1 VERQLERRKEPEPVE
16 MSRQTEEQWA
26 RREEE
31 KKRLASLPHVIQHD
45 DIPWVQMSQ
54 AFYKGF
60 TGVGIKGRLT
70 RLPLFSMTLSAQ
82 ILNPGSKSGKHRHFN
97 EAILYIV
104 EGDGYSIHDDVKH
117 TCEAGDIV
125 CVPTYT
131 IHQHFNASPSKE
143 VKVFF
148 STPSPVFELAGLSYH
163 EQIEMHPKYRI
174 PEGVTPLQNDKGQFI
189 GYRDKDGKEYRLAE
203 VDTQSQSL
211 FQGRRGVDAPVVIKN
226 TYDHYLN
233 ELVEESRWHRSLLH
247 VVKQKERPWEDT
259 RMGRMKYLAHWP
271 TIPSGLRLFDSFI
284 QDIPPGGRSGKHRH
298 VSEEVHFILEGKGY
312 DIHDGTRWDW
322 QKESIVCIPVNTT
335 HQHFNTDPNRP
346 ARFLSFQSRFYHYL
360 GHGGIEHM
368 EDAPK

>member
-1 VERQLERRKEPEPVE
+1 MERQLERRKEPEPVE

-104 EGDGYSIHDDVKH
+104 EGEGYSIHDDIKH

-131 IHQHFNASPSKE
+131 IHQHFNASSSKE

-284 QDIPPGGRSGKHRH
+284 QEIPPGGRSGKHRH

-335 HQHFNTDPNRP
+335 HQHFNTDPSRP